1 MNYEDI
7 ETHEYHSNRSNL
19 LSPKT
24 KTINLLP
31 KNTSNRTK
39 QILKRNNIKTNITS
53 KQKLNKLKLN
63 QNKDDNETSE
73 TMSLDE

>member
-7 ETHEYHSNRSNL
+7 ETYEYHSNISNL

-24 KTINLLP
+24 KTIKLLP

-39 QILKRNNIKTNITS
+39 LILKINNIKTNITS

-73 TMSLDE
+73 TM